1 MYPKYAT
8 AVDELIQ
15 VKTLEI
21 LLYLIILY
29 IIMAFVF
36 DYNFNQST
44 RMGYDRTDFSQ
55 HILQNSEYANYML
68 DGFRPACPLSNAIEF
83 ATSQPNINFTGS
95 FQTSVGGSNIS
106 ENSQLLINDLSRSK
120 CRISLSQRPY
130 STVPY
135 LGRGKCDPMLE
146 SQIQQGDFANNKKS
160 INPSSEVSY
169 IQYAQTPLL
178 PTVKATISN
187 PANLIESN
195 AADGWIRGGLPSREL
210 ARDKEYNDGTNYRA

>member
-1 MYPKYAT
+1 
-8 AVDELIQ
+8 
-15 VKTLEI
+15 
-21 LLYLIILY
+21 
-29 IIMAFVF
+29 MAFVF

-55 HILQNSEYANYML
+55 HILQNAEFANYLM

-106 ENSQLLINDLSRSK
+106 ENSQLLISDLSRSK
-120 CRISLSQRPY
+120 CRISLTQRPY

-195 AADGWIRGGLPSREL
+195 AAEGWIRGGLPSREL
-210 ARDKEYNDGTNYRA
+210 ARDKDYNDGTNYRA